1 MLYLECDCCTDT
13 VDITIAEVDSDNSA
27 KIQLPRGWEVF
38 SYNNKQYT
46 VCSADCREI
55 FEDDDPGEKDELLE

>member
-27 KIQLPRGWEVF
+27 TITLPRGWEVF
-38 SYNNKQYT
+38 RLNNKQYT

-55 FEDDDPGEKDELLE
+55 FEDEGPAKED